1 MEIDPMRSAHRAEE
15 STDNYAVFMD
25 RLENAVVTL
34 REKRALVDLAAPLV
48 AELYRENQVGHQG
61 WVDRRREVEAAIDE
75 YRGDTTGYELLADL
89 LRDATTLE
97 RTFEERTRRLEGKRR
112 MIEDRHKDL
121 DASLMELEQSKAKL
135 DLSRM
140 LTQDRSALSRTM
152 SQDRS
157 VMGTAVTGGI
167 DAELESARE
176 AVFLA
181 EALVEVKGHHAQ

>member
-1 MEIDPMRSAHRAEE
+1 MRSAHRAEE
-15 STDNYAVFMD
+15 TTDNYAVFMD
-25 RLENAVVTL
+25 RLENAIVTL
-34 REKRALVDLAAPLV
+34 RGKRALVDLAAPLV

-181 EALVEVKGHHAQ
+181 EALVEVKGHQAQ